1 MGIFSRNGAIMSFI
15 SHHHNAPP
23 TLSPLM
29 MSMICIATQFL
40 LLTSVITLV
49 SAFVNDP
56 HSRIINSASSS
67 FTTSHYLLPTTSSR
81 LASTP
86 SDTEDETFV
95 NSIVTNV
102 QKSVKIAR
110 DSSASGSSFKQV
122 IAEVLAGE
130 YDAVAV
136 SAKLDELIASAPCV
150 VFIWEASPFSKKA
163 IAALEVVG
171 ADFKVVRLDDPWSE
185 GNPLRAEIGKR
196 IGRPTVPSIWIG
208 GEYVGGFDGG
218 TGEDSPGIVEL
229 AFRGTLRPMLEAAG
243 ALQKE

>member
-1 MGIFSRNGAIMSFI
+1 MAWHAIIFCSSACRSR
-15 SHHHNAPP
+15 PP
-23 TLSPLM
+23 YAYLAV
-29 MSMICIATQFL
+29 MSMSTATQLL

-49 SAFVNDP
+49 CAFVTVP
-56 HSRIINSASSS
+56 HSRIINDASYSL
-67 FTTSHYLLPTTSSR
+67 TTSRYQLPPTSWR

-86 SDTEDETFV
+86 SDTDGEPSFV
-95 NSIVTNV
+95 DSIVTNV
-102 QKSVKIAR
+102 QKSVKIAQ
-110 DSSASGSSFKQV
+110 DSSASGSSFKQIV
-122 IAEVLAGE
+122 ADVLAGD
-130 YDAVAV
+130 YDEAAV

-163 IAALEVVG
+163 IAALEMMG

-196 IGRPTVPSIWIG
+196 VGRPTVPSIWIG

-218 TGEDSPGIVEL
+218 TGEDSPGIVDL

-243 ALQKE
+243 ALKKE